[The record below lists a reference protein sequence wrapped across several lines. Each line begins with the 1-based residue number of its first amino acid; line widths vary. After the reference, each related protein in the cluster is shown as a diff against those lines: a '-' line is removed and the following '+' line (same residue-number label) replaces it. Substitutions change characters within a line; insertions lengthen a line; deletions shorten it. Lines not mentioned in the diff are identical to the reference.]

1 MSSSCGDSS
10 SEHEALGNSHAIDVG
25 AELKPRKRRRR
36 ARATYHVRRDEI
48 QVLQSRMEEL
58 ELELKAL
65 RFQAL
70 VQSNNTSDDMRN
82 ESGGSAAEQTSA
94 PTHSKRQLT
103 RHLLKDAIQSQQFTL
118 AGLQAMLSKYS
129 SLQETS
135 PLHVGIQ
142 LTSAPQE
149 RRQTLLAAR
158 TTLLQDAKRFIKA
171 RSEGMDPLVAFSE
184 HERFETPQGDYCV
197 TSFEILPLPS
207 SPTSLGVKGAFD
219 ALYFLIRNVEITFSE
234 WIGHITIREN
244 DESLALD
251 DKYSQ
256 HRLVAT
262 VAPTTAQIET
272 NVVTFSEFQ
281 CLSDTGDADEL
292 GIIAVDSIDA
302 DELYPYQSSERVR
315 RDTSGVFVLQSHSAG
330 PDDEMPNVVTLLR
343 WSLSKLHASELLKHD
358 LRGVQDV
365 RASLGKWGEKLMQA
379 LYEAAVHAAVD
390 PQPASTSISSN
401 TGDDAPGAVAC

>member
-1 MSSSCGDSS
+1 
-10 SEHEALGNSHAIDVG
+10 
-25 AELKPRKRRRR
+25 
-36 ARATYHVRRDEI
+36 
-48 QVLQSRMEEL
+48 
-58 ELELKAL
+58 
-65 RFQAL
+65 
-70 VQSNNTSDDMRN
+70 
-82 ESGGSAAEQTSA
+82 
-94 PTHSKRQLT
+94 
-103 RHLLKDAIQSQQFTL
+103 
-118 AGLQAMLSKYS
+118 
-129 SLQETS
+129 
-135 PLHVGIQ
+135 
-142 LTSAPQE
+142 
-149 RRQTLLAAR
+149 
-158 TTLLQDAKRFIKA
+158 
-171 RSEGMDPLVAFSE
+171 MDPLVAFSE

-358 LRGVQDV
+358 LRAVQDV